1 MSTNEKPLAVM
12 PNRVPE
18 IRTVAMPADANPD
31 GDIFGGWIMSNMDTA
46 SGVFAARAAK
56 GRVVTV
62 AVDAMTFHKPV
73 FVGDDVSCFCHEV
86 KRGNTSMAIHVDVW
100 AVRRHSDEVVK
111 VTEGVF
117 TFVAIDGNGRPRS
130 LG

>member
-1 MSTNEKPLAVM
+1 MSHNTM

-18 IRTVAMPADANPD
+18 IRTIAMPADANPD

-46 SGVFAARAAK
+46 SGVFAARMAK

-73 FVGDDVSCFCHEV
+73 FVGDDVSCFCYEL
-86 KRGNTSMAIHVDVW
+86 KRGNSSITIHVDVW
-100 AVRRHSDEVVK
+100 AARHHSDDVVK

-117 TFVAIDGNGRPRS
+117 TFVAVGSDGRPRP
-130 LG
+130 LLA

>member
-1 MSTNEKPLAVM
+1 MMTTQM

-46 SGVFAARAAK
+46 SGVLAARAAK

-73 FVGDDVSCFCHEV
+73 FVGDDVSFFCHQV
-86 KRGNTSMAIHVDVW
+86 KHGNTSMAIHVDVW
-100 AVRRHSDEVVK
+100 AVRRHSDDVAK

-117 TFVAIDGNGRPRS
+117 TFVAIDSDGRPRS
-130 LG
+130 LA

>member
-1 MSTNEKPLAVM
+1 MSDMKM

-46 SGVFAARAAK
+46 SAILAARIAK

-73 FVGDDVSCFCHEV
+73 LVGDDVSCFCYEV
-86 KRGNTSMAIHVDVW
+86 RRGKSSIAIHVDVW
-100 AVRRHSDEVVK
+100 AARRHSDEVVK
-111 VTEGVF
+111 VTEGVY
-117 TFVAIDGNGRPRS
+117 TFVAIDSNRRPRPFIA
-130 LG
+130 

>member
-1 MSTNEKPLAVM
+1 MSHNIM

-18 IRTVAMPADANPD
+18 IRTIAMPADANPD

-46 SGVFAARAAK
+46 SGVFAARMAK

-73 FVGDDVSCFCHEV
+73 FVGDDVSCFCYEL
-86 KRGNTSMAIHVDVW
+86 KRGNSSITIHVDVW
-100 AVRRHSDEVVK
+100 AARHHSDNVVK

-117 TFVAIDGNGRPRS
+117 TFVAVGSDGRPRP
-130 LG
+130 LLA

>member
-1 MSTNEKPLAVM
+1 MTTTQM

-73 FVGDDVSCFCHEV
+73 FVGDDVSFFCHQV
-86 KRGNTSMAIHVDVW
+86 KRGNTSMAICKSSNV
-100 AVRRHSDEVVK
+100 
-111 VTEGVF
+111 EG
-117 TFVAIDGNGRPRS
+117 
-130 LG
+130 L

>member
-1 MSTNEKPLAVM
+1 MSDNVM

-46 SGVFAARAAK
+46 SGVFAARVAK

-73 FVGDDVSCFCHEV
+73 FVGDDVSCFCYEV
-86 KRGNTSMAIHVDVW
+86 QRGNSSIAIHVDVW
-100 AVRRHSDEVVK
+100 AVRHHSDEVVK

-117 TFVAIDGNGRPRS
+117 TFVAIGSNGRPRP
-130 LG
+130 LLA

>member
-1 MSTNEKPLAVM
+1 MTDNTM

-46 SGVFAARAAK
+46 SGVFAARVAK

-62 AVDAMTFHKPV
+62 VVDAMTFHKPV
-73 FVGDDVSCFCHEV
+73 FVGDDVSCFCYEV
-86 KRGNTSMAIHVDVW
+86 KRGNSSITIHVDVW
-100 AVRRHSDEVVK
+100 AVRHHSDKVVK

-117 TFVAIDGNGRPRS
+117 TFVAVDSNGRPRP
-130 LG
+130 LLA

>member
-1 MSTNEKPLAVM
+1 MSHNIM

-18 IRTVAMPADANPD
+18 IRTIAMPADANPD

-46 SGVFAARAAK
+46 SGVFAARMAK

-73 FVGDDVSCFCHEV
+73 FVGDDVSCFCYEL
-86 KRGNTSMAIHVDVW
+86 KRGNSSITIHVDVW
-100 AVRRHSDEVVK
+100 AARHHSDDVVK

-117 TFVAIDGNGRPRS
+117 TFVAVGSDGRPRP
-130 LG
+130 LLA

>member
-1 MSTNEKPLAVM
+1 MPNNIM

-18 IRTVAMPADANPD
+18 IRAVAMPADANPD
-31 GDIFGGWIMSNMDTA
+31 GDIFGGWIMSKMDTA
-46 SGVFAARAAK
+46 SGVYAARVAK

-73 FVGDDVSCFCHEV
+73 FVGDDVSCFCDEI
-86 KRGNTSMAIHVDVW
+86 KRGNTSMAIHVEVW
-100 AVRRHSDEVVK
+100 AVRHHSDQVTK

-117 TFVAIDGNGRPRS
+117 TFVAIDADGRPRAIT
-130 LG
+130 